1 MLLASLLFGVWAPL
15 TPTCRV
21 WFNTT
26 VNSGTLLYARA
37 ESRRRWVA
45 SVLLAV
51 LIAVGGGAS
60 LFAVAAAHRTDTAFD
75 RLTRQL
81 NYPSISVLGAG
92 DDGFV
97 GLDPEQFDAVER
109 IDGVRGFWVLAFV
122 WVAAEEYPNFFSVA
136 VVDRR
141 GEAPDYL
148 TVDGDRSAML
158 GADDI
163 LVNEAMRDE
172 LGKGVGDTVR
182 LLSLT
187 DEQFYASMAGEDI
200 GDLQGPALDVRIA
213 GIIRAPEEISDA
225 PDPFLVM
232 SPTFYEQYAD
242 TVGGCLCSIEVNV
255 APDKMAGVEAE
266 LADLFPE
273 ASMER
278 TEDLAARLTDTIA
291 LQRGAWWAM
300 AVAAAMAS
308 MIAIYYALREMTDSL
323 EVDAATQ
330 NALGMTR
337 NDRRTA
343 RFAILVPSVIVGSV
357 GAAVVAYVLSPLA
370 PVGVTRRAE
379 PTPGLRWDNAVIV
392 PGALAVLAVSALV
405 AGITVSGATTS
416 ARRPRSPLA
425 LGSPTRSLGERMAF
439 GPGRGA
445 IVGILIATMG
455 IVGAMTLQSS
465 IDHVLTTPALYG
477 ADFDAA
483 VTMSTGADKQ
493 AVADELARDPD
504 IEAVGVVLTDLE
516 SGSQTPISVSGP
528 GGSIGLSPIA
538 IASSKG
544 TVDVLPTEGRA
555 PARADEVTVGRAA
568 LDALDVG
575 IGDRVSATGD
585 GGTVT
590 LTIVGVMLEPG
601 VDTTDRG
608 FAMRPDGL
616 EQLVGPTAPR
626 AVVARFAPGSDH
638 AAIVARHDDVFL
650 RPVVAPSEVG
660 NVGQLGGLPAWV
672 GALLATLG
680 ALAVLN
686 GAVQTV
692 RRSRRQVAIHR
703 ALGFTGSQI
712 LRSHLWQAV
721 ISAGVGLAIG
731 VGAGVLV
738 GRSIVRALMTSVGAV
753 PVARVPVEMWVA
765 AAAGLVICLLSALI
779 TGIVALRTRPGAVL
793 RVE

>member
-1 MLLASLLFGVWAPL
+1 VSAP
-15 TPTCRV
+15 PVEPEIC
-21 WFNTT
+21 FNTA

-45 SVLLAV
+45 SVLLAL

-60 LFAVAAAHRTDTAFD
+60 LFAVAAAHRTGTAFD

-81 NYPSISVLGAG
+81 NYPSLSVLGAN

-97 GLDPEQFDAVER
+97 GLDPEQFDAVEQ

-122 WVAAEEYPNFFSVA
+122 WVAAEDYPNFFSVA
-136 VVDRR
+136 LVDRR

-148 TVDGDRSAML
+148 TVDGDRSATLGPDDML
-158 GADDI
+158 I
-163 LVNEAMRDE
+163 NEAMRDE
-172 LGKGVGDTVR
+172 LGKGVGDTVH

-187 DEQFYASMAGEDI
+187 DQQFFASMAGEDV
-200 GDLQGPALDVRIA
+200 GELGGPELDARIA

-232 SPTFYEQYAD
+232 SPAFYEQYAD
-242 TVGGCLCSIEVNV
+242 TVGGCLCSIEVN
-255 APDKMAGVEAE
+255 ADPDRLPAVEAE
-266 LADLFPE
+266 LADIYPDATL
-273 ASMER
+273 ER
-278 TEDLAARLTDTIA
+278 TEDLAARLTDTIS

-300 AVAAAMAS
+300 AFAAAAAS

-343 RFAILVPSVIVGSV
+343 RFAILVPSVIVGSI
-357 GAAVVAYVLSPLA
+357 GAAVVAYALSPLS

-379 PTPGLRWDNAVIV
+379 PAPGLRWDSAVIV
-392 PGALAVLAVSALV
+392 PGAFAVFALSALV
-405 AGITVSGATTS
+405 AGITVSNNTGR

-425 LGSPTRSLGERMAF
+425 LGTPTRSLGERMAF

-445 IVGILIATMG
+445 IVGILIASMG
-455 IVGAMTLQSS
+455 IVGAMTLQTS

-483 VTMSTGADKQ
+483 VTMSTGDDKQ
-493 AVADELARDPD
+493 AVADELAADPD
-504 IEAVGVVLTDLE
+504 IEAVGLILTDLE

-555 PARADEVTVGRAA
+555 PGRADEVTVGQAV
-568 LDALDVG
+568 LDALEVD
-575 IGDRVSATGD
+575 IGDRVSAIGD
-585 GGTVT
+585 GGTAT
-590 LTIVGVMLEPG
+590 LTIVGVMLEPAT
-601 VDTTDRG
+601 DSTDRG

-616 EQLVGPTAPR
+616 EQLVGPTAAR
-626 AVVARFAPGSDH
+626 AVVARFAPGNDQ
-638 AAIVARHDDVFL
+638 AAIVARHAEVFL
-650 RPVVAPSEVG
+650 RPVVTPSEVG

-672 GALLATLG
+672 GVLLATLG

-686 GAVQTV
+686 AAVQTV

-703 ALGFTGSQI
+703 ALGFTGNQI

-721 ISAGVGLAIG
+721 ISVGIGLAIG
-731 VGAGVLV
+731 VGAGILI

-753 PVARVPVEMWVA
+753 PVARVPVEIWLV
-765 AAAGLVICLLSALI
+765 AAAGLAVCLVSALI
-779 TGIVALRTRPGAVL
+779 TGIVALRSRPGAVL